1 MRVLTRVVALALA
14 LALAVAGVLVAIE
27 IVLAEV
33 GKEPWVVPH
42 DRWYQ
47 DARENAW
54 SSPSVRVLFLVMA
67 LAGLV
72 LLLLQVKKR
81 RPLSL
86 PMERRQGGHPVAV
99 GRRSAERCLERSV
112 TRVDGVAT
120 AKARLSESRARVTAS
135 SNRRL
140 PGDLH
145 KRVAD
150 TAEQRLSAM
159 KLDPMPEVVVRL
171 HHRGRE

>member
-1 MRVLTRVVALALA
+1 MRVFSRLIALALA
-14 LALAVAGVLVAIE
+14 LALAVAGVLVAVE
-27 IVLAEV
+27 IVVAEL
-33 GKEPWVVPH
+33 GRDPWVLPH

-54 SSPSVRVLFLVMA
+54 SSPSVRVLFLVLA

-72 LLLLQVKKR
+72 LLLVQLKKR
-81 RPLSL
+81 RPQSL
-86 PMERRQGGHPVAV
+86 PMERGQGGHRVV
-99 GRRSAERCLERSV
+99 VSRRSAERSLERAV
-112 TRVDGVAT
+112 TRVDGVAA

-140 PGDLH
+140 PGDLE

-150 TAEQRLSAM
+150 AAQQRLAAM
-159 KLDPMPEVVVRL
+159 RLATVPEVAVRL